1 MAMLSNGMY
10 NKRGVGCIVRVGG
23 TSKNSCYYYAFAIDA
38 IWEETG
44 LPEPSPKLSWKL
56 REFFWSVIVGRRFR
70 LGEAGKP
77 KPGVRPPAPDEA
89 LDCCGARPPMGP
101 MTGRPRWE
109 PPRPPSGCPGARL
122 QIM

>member
-1 MAMLSNGMY
+1 MS
-10 NKRGVGCIVRVGG
+10 VEHQE
-23 TSKNSCYYYAFAIDA
+23 NSYYYAFAIEEA

-56 REFFWSVIVGRRFR
+56 REFFGSVIVGRRFR

-89 LDCCGARPPMGP
+89 LDCCGERPPMGP

-109 PPRPPSGCPGARL
+109 PRRPPSGHPGESL
-122 QIM
+122 QII